1 MRGRYKIISN
11 FKFQISNFPRGQSLL
26 EAVVAIAIAAILA
39 VSIIS
44 TTLITQKSAK
54 SAGNKTGATKLAQ
67 EAIEQ
72 IRIFRDRQGFDK
84 LVNGDCYNLGSSTYP
99 NPGDWKLFTNYCQ
112 DAIQGE
118 PIKLENTFFYRKI
131 SIENDPADLS
141 GDSRKLITVT
151 VGWEESGGE
160 QKIVNYTYLSR
171 WDEL

>member
-1 MRGRYKIISN
+1 MNKKQKLIVRCQMST
-11 FKFQISNFPRGQSLL
+11 FSGQSLL
-26 EAVVAIAIAAILA
+26 EVVVAIAIAAMLA
-39 VSIIS
+39 VSVVS

-54 SAGNKTGATKLAQ
+54 SAENKTGATKLAQ

-84 LVNGDCYNLGSSTYP
+84 LINGDCYNMGSAQYP
-99 NPGDWKLFTNYCQ
+99 NPSDWKLLSNYCQ
-112 DAIQGE
+112 DAVIQGE
-118 PIKLENTFFYRKI
+118 PIKLENTSFYRKI
-131 SIENDPADLS
+131 SIENDPADPS

-171 WDEL
+171 WEDL